1 MFQLIQLFIFFC
13 NLGVQLDA
21 KNKEIEW
28 DPEKTFP
35 KDEKE
40 GDGMPIPRHSLMIKQ
55 VCFQK

>member
-1 MFQLIQLFIFFC
+1 
-13 NLGVQLDA
+13 VQLDA